1 VSGGCVSITPFRGST
16 DLTKKKSTTKTS
28 GSKKTGEALR
38 KEALADADHNIAA
51 IEAQERAPAE
61 TPAAK
66 ERKAAAGRKPAKAVK
81 PHKNERKISG
91 LDAAAKVLTE
101 SKEPLNATTIAEK
114 AIAAGWK
121 TNGKTPHATLYA
133 AMTREIAVKGRES
146 RFKKTE
152 RGLFVAT
159 GKGA

>member
-1 VSGGCVSITPFRGST
+1 M
-16 DLTKKKSTTKTS
+16 TKKKTTTKTS
-28 GSKKTGEALR
+28 SKKSGEALR
-38 KEALADADHNIAA
+38 KEALADADRNLKA
-51 IEAQERAPAE
+51 IEAAERGE
-61 TPAAK
+61 TPVKPAMK
-66 ERKAAAGRKPAKAVK
+66 ERKATTKPGKASGGK

-152 RGLFVAT
+152 RGLFTAT